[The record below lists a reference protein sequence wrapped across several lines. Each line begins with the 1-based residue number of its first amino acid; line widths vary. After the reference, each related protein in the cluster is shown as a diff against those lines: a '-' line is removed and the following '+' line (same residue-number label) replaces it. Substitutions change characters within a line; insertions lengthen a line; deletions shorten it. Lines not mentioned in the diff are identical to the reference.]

1 MRKAIGYLADRYESR
16 PRLPRKTVCESKGLI
31 KPPSAIPRVSPR
43 RIRTTDTIPSKA
55 WQGYLA

>member
-1 MRKAIGYLADRYESR
+1 MREAMGYLVDRYGSH
-16 PRLPRKTVCESKGLI
+16 PRLPRKTFCESKGLI

-43 RIRTTDTIPSKA
+43 RDRTTDTIPSKA

>member
-1 MRKAIGYLADRYESR
+1 MRKAMGYLANRYESR
-16 PRLPRKTVCESKGLI
+16 PHLPRKTVCESKELI
-31 KPPSAIPRVSPR
+31 KHPSAIPRVSPR

>member
-1 MRKAIGYLADRYESR
+1 MEYLADRYGSR

-31 KPPSAIPRVSPR
+31 KHPSAIPRVSPR